1 MGAALGTRL
10 LGGPLSVGRLGRP
23 PVRDSALQRQRSGS
37 SRAALALRRTEWQRR
52 EAVQGVRR

>member
-23 PVRDSALQRQRSGS
+23 PVRDSELQRQRSGS
-37 SRAALALRRTEWQRR
+37 SRAALALRRTEWQ
-52 EAVQGVRR
+52 